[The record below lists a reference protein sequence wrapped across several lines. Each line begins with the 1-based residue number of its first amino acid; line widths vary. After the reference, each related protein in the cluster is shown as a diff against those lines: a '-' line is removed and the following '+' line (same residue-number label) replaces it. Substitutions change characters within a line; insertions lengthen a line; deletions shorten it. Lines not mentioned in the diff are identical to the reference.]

1 MGLLILFHDASA
13 LVFMCD
19 LSVVCAMIVESTDMA
34 IKGSMSIFLQTLSHW
49 IQIGEQKC
57 KWIVIG
63 LIQRERK
70 TAKEACFTLFH
81 PTKQAS
87 ERHINT

>member
-34 IKGSMSIFLQTLSHW
+34 IKGDEYIPTYSVPLDTNW
-49 IQIGEQKC
+49 GAKC

-70 TAKEACFTLFH
+70 TAKEASFTLFH